1 MKPFALKNA
10 LEKLRETNP
19 LIHCITNYV
28 TVNDCANALLACGA
42 SPIMSDEPEDVEDIT
57 TICNALVLNIGTLN
71 KHSIEG
77 MHRAAARASEL
88 NHAIVLD
95 PVGAG
100 ASKLRTN
107 TAAELMRKYSV
118 SVVRGNMSEIKALAA
133 ALDLNLESSA
143 GCEAEQGVAQDAST
157 AAEHGS
163 AQDAST
169 SAEHGDAQSSAQGA
183 SDAAAGAPSGGS
195 TRGVDV
201 AEEDIVR
208 SDNLRASAQF
218 ACNFAREAG
227 CVVAITGPVDIVA
240 NAAAAYAVSNGSA
253 LCARI
258 TGAGCMLSCTT
269 AAYVAAKPDCVLE
282 AVLAAVCA
290 HGVCGDIAQARVCA
304 GGCDVGGAGGG
315 EVSGAKAGGGEV
327 SGAKA
332 GSGEV
337 SGASAGTASM
347 NAAGAAG
354 ALNPEFAPGSGS
366 FRTYFIDALY
376 NLRGDVLENRART
389 EKII

>member
-1 MKPFALKNA
+1 MEHFVLRKT
-10 LEKLRETNP
+10 LETLRQTNP
-19 LIHCITNYV
+19 LVHCITNYV

-77 MHRAAARASEL
+77 MHRAASRASAL
-88 NHAIVLD
+88 GHAIVLD

-107 TAAELMRKYSV
+107 TAAELMKKYSV

-157 AAEHGS
+157 AAE
-163 AQDAST
+163 QC
-169 SAEHGDAQSSAQGA
+169 DAQSSAQDGA

-208 SDNLRASAQF
+208 SDNLHASAQF

-269 AAYVAAKPDCVLE
+269 AAYVAANPDCVLE

-290 HGVCGDIAQARVCA
+290 HGVCGDIAQARVRAA
-304 GGCDVGGAGGG
+304 GCGTDDAGSG

-332 GSGEV
+332 NTAG
-337 SGASAGTASM
+337 AGTASI